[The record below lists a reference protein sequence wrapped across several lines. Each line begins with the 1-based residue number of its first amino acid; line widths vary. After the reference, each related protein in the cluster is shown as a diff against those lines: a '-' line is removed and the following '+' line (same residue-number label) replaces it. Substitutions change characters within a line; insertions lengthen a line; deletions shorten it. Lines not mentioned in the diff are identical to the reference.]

1 MPTYE
6 VPAAFRRE
14 YERLPADQRRRFIA
28 AVAEPA
34 RALDAKPP
42 DFTAGLRVK
51 RVRGTVGVW
60 EMTFAPDGRATFAYG
75 DPVTYDEAHVV
86 WRRIGDHSVLK
97 RP

>member
-14 YERLPADQRRRFIA
+14 YERLPEYQRRRFLA
-28 AVAEPA
+28 AVA
-34 RALDAKPP
+34 
-42 DFTAGLRVK
+42 
-51 RVRGTVGVW
+51 
-60 EMTFAPDGRATFAYG
+60 
-75 DPVTYDEAHVV
+75 V